1 MLRARVDYQ
10 TQQQALI
17 RDQNAH
23 DKDKLALA
31 RAVGLPLEQKFEL
44 ADRLPFA
51 PLEGIQP
58 DEALKVAYATR
69 KDLQAL
75 QQQVKSSG
83 TEPQGGYGRAVSEH
97 LVQRRLRRHR
107 SYPWTLARHL

>member
-1 MLRARVDYQ
+1 NEANITKDEAQVASTKASLDQANANHEAGTAPELDVLRARVDYQ

-23 DKDKLALA
+23 EKDKIALA

-51 PLEGIQP
+51 PPEGM
-58 DEALKVAYATR
+58 
-69 KDLQAL
+69 
-75 QQQVKSSG
+75 
-83 TEPQGGYGRAVSEH
+83 EPRAAGQGACAA
-97 LVQRRLRRHR
+97 RRD
-107 SYPWTLARHL
+107 